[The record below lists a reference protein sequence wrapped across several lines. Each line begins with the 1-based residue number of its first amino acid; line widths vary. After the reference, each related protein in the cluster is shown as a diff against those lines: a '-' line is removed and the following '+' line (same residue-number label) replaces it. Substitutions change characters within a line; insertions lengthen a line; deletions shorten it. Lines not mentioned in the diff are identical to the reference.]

1 VLARDDDDGNGDGG
15 NNDGE
20 DPAPTRA
27 APTVISVE
35 EEIKL
40 RLCELKT
47 NGAAGSGL
55 SEADMTSIL
64 RIVALAGQA
73 NTTELF
79 ATCDELTRH
88 MLELVARH
96 PELSWYVSDVHAPSV
111 PDAPPVKVIFR
122 RLEDMLIH
130 MVSTLD
136 IKWGFGITIPRRPAT
151 ASTHTRAA
159 VCSSKLYVSCWKA
172 LGFGLSHF
180 SYGQTR
186 LT

>member
-1 VLARDDDDGNGDGG
+1 MLARDDDDGNGDGG

-79 ATCDELTRH
+79 ATCDELTFLR
-88 MLELVARH
+88 
-96 PELSWYVSDVHAPSV
+96 PESPTSSYSASEPGDGGGQHLRSGKPATRERAGQNTAPSV
-111 PDAPPVKVIFR
+111 SRRCRARVDPAAPVMARWGTAREAAARMR
-122 RLEDMLIH
+122 RVEARKPLRSLPSDRRHL
-130 MVSTLD
+130 
-136 IKWGFGITIPRRPAT
+136 RPA
-151 ASTHTRAA
+151 
-159 VCSSKLYVSCWKA
+159 
-172 LGFGLSHF
+172 
-180 SYGQTR
+180 
-186 LT
+186 